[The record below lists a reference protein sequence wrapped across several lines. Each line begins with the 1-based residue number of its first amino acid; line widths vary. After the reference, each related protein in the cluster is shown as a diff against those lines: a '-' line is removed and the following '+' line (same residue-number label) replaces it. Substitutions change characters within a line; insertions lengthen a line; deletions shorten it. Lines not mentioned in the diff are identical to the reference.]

1 MLALARKSNESI
13 MLGNDIEITVLEIKG
28 DQVKLGIK
36 APKSV
41 PIYRKEIYLQIQEE
55 NRQAVREVD
64 VEKSV
69 WWSAI
74 GVFVEKFGGRC
85 NDFPPFCRY
94 SIQK

>member
-55 NRQAVREVD
+55 NRQAVREGD
-64 VEKSV
+64 VEAVKNLFD
-69 WWSAI
+69 
-74 GVFVEKFGGRC
+74 G
-85 NDFPPFCRY
+85 
-94 SIQK
+94 QQ

>member
-41 PIYRKEIYLQIQEE
+41 PIYRMEIYLQIQEE

-64 VEKSV
+64 VEAVKNL
-69 WWSAI
+69 
-74 GVFVEKFGGRC
+74 FGG
-85 NDFPPFCRY
+85 
-94 SIQK
+94 QQ

>member
-13 MLGNDIEITVLEIKG
+13 MLGNDIEITVLEIQG

-64 VEKSV
+64 VEAVKNL
-69 WWSAI
+69 
-74 GVFVEKFGGRC
+74 FGG
-85 NDFPPFCRY
+85 
-94 SIQK
+94 QQ